1 MAPAGAARSAPWL
14 AAPHARVEGRAQRI
28 APRRRDGAAQQ
39 QVAVTVE
46 RGGLLCLQ
54 GRDLGRQRMLAHDV
68 AYNLNVLFA
77 IVLAPKAIRAK
88 QEPQPT
94 TVRARKIFEGYRT
107 TGVFVRRAKAM
118 TAARHSKRYG
128 AGTLRL
134 GSHLRRGFEN
144 SGRSALSNRQHRS
157 NKHNAADA
165 PEKSAPSLLKR
176 LGPGLITGAADDD
189 PSGIATYSQAGAQ
202 FGYGLL
208 WTVFLTLPFMIAIQL
223 VSARIGRVTGKGL
236 AANVMQIAPRWA
248 VLGLVSL
255 LVIANTFNIAADIA
269 AMAEA
274 LSLVIGGLNHEHAL
288 IFAAGST
295 ILQVFVPYRRY
306 SPVLKFL
313 TLALFAYVAT
323 AFTVEIPWSTALLA
337 AVWPKA
343 DVSGDYFLMVVAVL
357 GTTISPY
364 LFFWQ
369 ASQEVEEMNQGKRDK
384 PLRDLPSGG
393 DPEIARIRADTIVGM
408 LLSNTI
414 AFFIILTTASVLHAN
429 GVTNINSATQA
440 AEALRPLA
448 GDFTFALFALG
459 IIGTGL
465 LAIPVLAGSAA
476 YGVAEIFGWRATL
489 EARPEKAVGFYTI
502 IAAATIIGFGL
513 GFTGID
519 SIHMLVWSAVLNGI
533 VAVPIMAMMM
543 LIVASAAIM
552 GRFKA
557 RSWLVVLG
565 WLGTAIMALAV
576 LALLGSSLVG

>member
-1 MAPAGAARSAPWL
+1 MSDSAVNPTK
-14 AAPHARVEGRAQRI
+14 PS
-28 APRRRDGAAQQ
+28 P
-39 QVAVTVE
+39 T
-46 RGGLLCLQ
+46 LLQ
-54 GRDLGRQRMLAHDV
+54 
-68 AYNLNVLFA
+68 
-77 IVLAPKAIRAK
+77 
-88 QEPQPT
+88 
-94 TVRARKIFEGYRT
+94 
-107 TGVFVRRAKAM
+107 
-118 TAARHSKRYG
+118 
-128 AGTLRL
+128 
-134 GSHLRRGFEN
+134 
-144 SGRSALSNRQHRS
+144 
-157 NKHNAADA
+157 
-165 PEKSAPSLLKR
+165 R

-208 WTVFLTLPFMIAIQL
+208 WTVFLTTPFMIAIQL
-223 VSARIGRVTGKGL
+223 VSAQIGRVTGKGL
-236 AANVMQIAPRWA
+236 AANVMKVAPRWA
-248 VLGLVSL
+248 VLTLVAM
-255 LVIANTFNIAADIA
+255 LVAANTFNIAADIA

-295 ILQVFVPYRRY
+295 LLQVFLPYRRY

-323 AFTVEIPWSTALLA
+323 AFTVKIPWSTALLA

-343 DVSGDYFLMVVAVL
+343 NVSADYLMMVVAVL

-369 ASQEVEEMNQGKRDK
+369 ASQEVEEMNQGDRDK
-384 PLRDLPSGG
+384 PLRELKRGG
-393 DPEIARIRADTIVGM
+393 THELDRIKTDTISGM
-408 LLSNTI
+408 LLSNGI

-429 GVTNINSATQA
+429 GVTKINSATEA

-465 LAIPVLAGSAA
+465 LAIPVLAGAAA
-476 YGVAEIFGWRATL
+476 YGVSEIFGWRATL
-489 EARPEKAVGFYTI
+489 EAKPDEAVGFYTI

-543 LIVASAAIM
+543 LIVSSRAIM
-552 GRFKA
+552 GRFRA
-557 RSWLVVLG
+557 RSWLIALG
-565 WLGTAIMALAV
+565 WLGTALMALAV
-576 LALLGSSLVG
+576 LALLGSSMMG